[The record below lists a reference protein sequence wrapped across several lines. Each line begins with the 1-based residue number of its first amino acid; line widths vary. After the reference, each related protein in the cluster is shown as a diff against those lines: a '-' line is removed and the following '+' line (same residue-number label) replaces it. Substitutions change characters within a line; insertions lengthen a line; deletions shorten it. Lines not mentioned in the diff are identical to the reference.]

1 MRLRM
6 AIHLLFCR
14 ICRRYAR
21 QLRWLQR
28 AVAAAP
34 KMANPSQILPETGR
48 NRLKAALKQE
58 LAANPAPGTQPLP
71 NRNASSRPVN
81 LHINH

>member
-21 QLRWLQR
+21 QIRWLQSAF
-28 AVAAAP
+28 AVAP
-34 KMANPSQILPETGR
+34 IMANPKQMLPESGH
-48 NRLKAALKQE
+48 NRLKAALKLE
-58 LAANPAPGTQPLP
+58 LAASPGPGIQPLLNSNP
-71 NRNASSRPVN
+71 SSRPGD
-81 LHINH
+81 